1 MGWALGCKRAPEYT
15 ERTNE
20 CLLCRDPGSVDS
32 VAHVFGTCCAMQPVW
47 DWTKAAL
54 EHVTGWAAP
63 LGEGELLHLVYG
75 ADNDTAAGTIVR
87 GVALDTIRAFRAA
100 RTTSEHRIA
109 DALKLQKVPERRIL
123 TPTTAQL
130 TTAMRDRLG
139 TAIVTEWMAAVGQ
152 MDGAHGK
159 GDTDA
164 RAHHG
169 RPRGMAEFM
178 ARWGDVCEMVDG
190 RCVPRP
196 QWLEYGDW
204 QRVTVAAGNSDDGDG
219 DDDGDDGDGEDG
231 GGSD

>member
-1 MGWALGCKRAPEYT
+1 M
-15 ERTNE
+15 
-20 CLLCRDPGSVDS
+20 
-32 VAHVFGTCCAMQPVW
+32 
-47 DWTKAAL
+47 
-54 EHVTGWAAP
+54 
-63 LGEGELLHLVYG
+63 
-75 ADNDTAAGTIVR
+75 R

-190 RCVPRP
+190 RRVPRP
-196 QWLEYGDW
+196 Q
-204 QRVTVAAGNSDDGDG
+204 
-219 DDDGDDGDGEDG
+219 
-231 GGSD
+231 